1 MYLKSTTPLLS
12 TKAQK
17 LKLTLAGKP
26 VRSVGVQKERDAE
39 IQRHRF
45 QILKHHH
52 SKSGGRN
59 ESTRFNPGYNTCFL
73 SAKNLEFCLFLNL
86 KFLQTS
92 SNFQPALSCTKSDH
106 QGVGQFK
113 APYKTS
119 EIYST

>member
-17 LKLTLAGKP
+17 LKLKLAGKP

-39 IQRHRF
+39 IQSHRF

-59 ESTRFNPGYNTCFL
+59 ESTRFTASNKCFR
-73 SAKNLEFCLFLNL
+73 SAKTLEFCLFLNL
-86 KFLQTS
+86 KFLQAS
-92 SNFQPALSCTKSDH
+92 SNFQTALSCTKSDH